1 MVWGMVVGKSK
12 KGKRILVTSALPY
25 VNNVPHLGTL
35 VCVLSADVY
44 SRFLRL
50 KGEDVIYVLGTDEH
64 GTTAEVKALSEGLT
78 PRQLVD
84 KYFKLQK
91 EIYDWFL
98 CIPDAFGR
106 TSDKE
111 NYEITIDIFNKLY
124 KNGYIFEDIL
134 EQTYCP
140 KCEKFLS
147 DRFVTGT
154 CPHCGYEHAKG
165 DQCEHCGKLLDPE
178 ELIGA
183 KCEIC
188 KSSPETKKSKHLF
201 IDLPKLEPKL
211 SKWIKEQSVKGK
223 WSLNA
228 VTMTKAWLKEGLKPR
243 CITRDLKWGVPVPL
257 KGYKGKVFYS
267 WFDAPIGYISI
278 TKQDIKDWKK
288 WWHTPK
294 DVRLVQFMGKD
305 NIPFHTILFPSSLM
319 GAEDDYVL
327 LDHISSNEYLNYEGG
342 QFSKSRHVG
351 IFGDDAKNT
360 GIKADIWR
368 YCIMVNRPEKADTEF
383 SWLDFQSKINHELVA
398 NLGNL
403 VNRTMK
409 FLNSFYGG
417 IIPKGS
423 FGKIEREFIK
433 EVKEKSKLAVNLL
446 DEVKIK
452 DSLRGIMN
460 ISKLGNKY
468 FQKSEPWKNFKLDKK
483 KADTSLFLLVNF
495 IKDLAILIKPFMP
508 ETSELIGKQL
518 NFKIKDLDDLGKLSI
533 SAGHKVGRARVLFER
548 LNNDKVEQ
556 FREKFGGKKKEDGFG
571 KVELRVAEI
580 LEVEDHPDADKLY
593 VLKINTGKNKRQ
605 ICAGIKNDYSKKD
618 LIGRKI
624 IVVANLKVATLRGL
638 ESQGMLLAAEY
649 KGLCRLLEVDKSK
662 VGDRVYVDKDSKSEK
677 QVTIEEFLKFKI
689 FTKGGNVFYKGN
701 KLRTDKEEV
710 IVKDMKDN
718 SRVH

>member
-1 MVWGMVVGKSK
+1 MAK
-12 KGKRILVTSALPY
+12 KKILVTSALPY

-44 SRFLRL
+44 ARFLRL
-50 KGEDVIYVLGTDEH
+50 KGEEVIYVLGTDEH

-98 CIPDAFGR
+98 CSPDAFGR

-111 NYEITIDIFNKLY
+111 NQEITIDIFNKLY

-134 EQTYCP
+134 EQTYCT

-165 DQCEHCGKLLDPE
+165 DQCEHCGKLLDPQD
-178 ELIGA
+178 LINS

-188 KSSPETKKSKHLF
+188 KTTPEVRESKHLF
-201 IDLPKLEPKL
+201 VDLPKLEPKL
-211 SKWIKEQSVKGK
+211 SKWINEQSVKGK

-278 TKQDIKDWKK
+278 TKKNIKNWKQ
-288 WWHTPK
+288 WWHNPK
-294 DVRLVQFMGKD
+294 DVKLVQFMGKD
-305 NIPFHTILFPSSLM
+305 NIPFHTILFPSFLM
-319 GAEDDYVL
+319 GAEDNYVL

-351 IFGDDAKNT
+351 IFGDDAKDT
-360 GIKADIWR
+360 GINVDIWR
-368 YCIMVNRPEKADTEF
+368 YYLMVNRPEKADTEF
-383 SWLDFQSKINHELVA
+383 SWNDFQSKINHELVA

-417 IIPKGS
+417 VVPKGS
-423 FGKIEREFIK
+423 VGKREREFFK
-433 EVKEKSKLAVNLL
+433 EVKEKSVDAINLL
-446 DEVKIK
+446 NEVKIK
-452 DSLRGIMN
+452 DSLRDIMN
-460 ISKLGNKY
+460 ISKLGNQY
-468 FQKSEPWKNFKLDKK
+468 FQESEPWKTFKLNKK
-483 KADTSLFLLVNF
+483 KADTSLFALINF
-495 IKDLAILIKPFMP
+495 VKDLSILIKPFMP
-508 ETSELIGKQL
+508 ETSGLIEKQL
-518 NFKIKDLDDLGKLSI
+518 NINAKDFGDLGKLSI
-533 SAGHKVGRARVLFER
+533 VSGHKVGGARALFER

-556 FREKFGGKKKEDGFG
+556 FREKFGDKKEKEDRFG
-571 KVELRVAEI
+571 KVDLRVAEI

-593 VLKINTGKNKRQ
+593 VLKINTGKDKRQ

-618 LIGRKI
+618 LLGRKI
-624 IVVANLKVATLRGL
+624 IVVVNLKAATLRGL
-638 ESQGMLLAAEY
+638 ESQGMLLAAED
-649 KGLCRLLEVDKSK
+649 KDVCRLLEVDKSK
-662 VGDRVYVDKDSKSEK
+662 VGDRVYVDKDSKLAK
-677 QVTIEEFLKFKI
+677 QITIEEFLKFKI
-689 FTKGGNVFYKGN
+689 LTQKDKVGYNDKR
-701 KLRTDKEEV
+701 LRTDKEEV
-710 IVKDMKDN
+710 TVRDMRNN